1 MLKPPDRGRNCYA
14 AQKAQMMRQAR
25 RGRGLVIDFCRCDA
39 VSPMAGGVCANSCCC
54 CYCCCSC
61 CLLLL
66 LLLLVLAERLSRTQ
80 HVELGRRCP
89 LARGQASAN
98 WMLNNMVG
106 PGSRG
111 VCVGGGGIESERRR
125 GRRESGHCWQSI
137 GQWRE
142 MRRISMLSSSGDA
155 K

>member
-14 AQKAQMMRQAR
+14 VQKAQMMRQAR

-54 CYCCCSC
+54 CCCCCS
-61 CLLLL
+61 LLLL
-66 LLLLVLAERLSRTQ
+66 LLAERLSRTQ
-80 HVELGRRCP
+80 HVGHGRRCP

-106 PGSRG
+106 RG
-111 VCVGGGGIESERRR
+111 NREGWEELKVRGGGAEERVDIA
-125 GRRESGHCWQSI
+125 GSQSG
-137 GQWRE
+137 
-142 MRRISMLSSSGDA
+142 SGA
-155 K
+155 RSAA